1 MNKVVLIGRLT
12 RDPELRTTPS
22 GVSAVNFSIA
32 VNRNFKNKDGVI
44 ETDFFNVTAW
54 RRQAENI
61 SKYCSKGTQVCVEG
75 RLQNRTYEAQD
86 GTKRYV
92 TDVIADNVEFLSR
105 PSSSSTDTNNGYYPD
120 VPSTNTDNVD
130 SAPSET
136 TITEEDPFKDF
147 GSEVVLTDDDLP
159 F

>member
-12 RDPELRTTPS
+12 KDPELRTTPS

-32 VNRNFKNKDGVI
+32 VNRNFRNKDGVI

-54 RRQAENI
+54 RKQAENI
-61 SKYCSKGTQVCVEG
+61 SKYCTKGTQVCVEG
-75 RLQNRTYEAQD
+75 RLQNRSYEAQD

-92 TDVIADNVEFLSR
+92 TDVISDNVEFLSR
-105 PSSSSTDTNNGYYPD
+105 PNNNSSTNDLNNGYYPD
-120 VPSTNTDNVD
+120 VPTGDVNNST
-130 SAPSET
+130 ET
-136 TITEEDPFKDF
+136 TITDEDPFKDF
-147 GSEVVLTDDDLP
+147 GNEVVLTDDDLP

>member
-12 RDPELRTTPS
+12 KDPELRTTPNGIS
-22 GVSAVNFSIA
+22 NASFSLA
-32 VNRNFKNKDGVI
+32 VNRNFKNKEGVI
-44 ETDFFNVTAW
+44 EPDFFNVIVW
-54 RRQAENI
+54 RRQAENV

-75 RLQNRTYEAQD
+75 RLQSRSYDAQD

-92 TDVIADNVEFLSR
+92 TEVIADSVEFLSR
-105 PSSSSTDTNNGYYPD
+105 PNGSGNSSYSPDAEAKADQDVVTAPKETEITD
-120 VPSTNTDNVD
+120 
-130 SAPSET
+130 
-136 TITEEDPFKDF
+136 EDPFKDF